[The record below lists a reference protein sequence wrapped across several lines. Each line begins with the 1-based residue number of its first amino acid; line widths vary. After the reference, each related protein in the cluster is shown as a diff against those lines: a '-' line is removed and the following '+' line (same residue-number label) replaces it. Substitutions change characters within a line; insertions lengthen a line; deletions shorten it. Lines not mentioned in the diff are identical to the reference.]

1 MSLFPAGISKPGP
14 LRVGVVGAGFSG
26 TAVAVHLLAAL
37 PAGSRVDLFERDA
50 RCGRG
55 LAYGTSCPSHWLN
68 VPAGGLALD
77 PQQPEGFVLWLQQRF
92 PGFAGGDFVPRMLL
106 GQYLAD
112 ELAAAEAA
120 GRSRG
125 VSLQRHRCEVL
136 DLERDDE
143 GYRVCG
149 PGAPATTLDRLVLAT
164 GHLPPRPP
172 VWPGADWQQP
182 GFVADPGA
190 AGWLDT
196 VEREAELLVL
206 GSGLSAVD
214 VVLALQDRG
223 HRGAITLLS
232 RRGQWPQAHR
242 DLADRPDPGASPA
255 PLPDWSGLNRVR
267 PMMRTLRQA
276 AAEAAA
282 RGCDWRDV
290 MARLRPEI
298 PAAWQ
303 RLGERERRQFLRHVQ
318 PWWDSHRHRVAPGI
332 AARLAAL
339 RASGLLHSAA
349 GRLRQTEHRADGRIE
364 LLWDARGG
372 GPARMTVDRVI
383 NCTGTSTDLRGGGS
397 PLLARLHAKGWLQAD
412 PLGLGLQIDA
422 DLSVPGQA
430 GLFYIGPMLKA
441 RDWEATAIPELRVHA
456 LRLAGALAGAVT
468 AVTPTRSSPAA
479 CC

>member
-1 MSLFPAGISKPGP
+1 

-26 TAVAVHLLAAL
+26 TAVAVHLLAML

-68 VPAGGLALD
+68 VPAGGLALH
-77 PQQPEGFVLWLQQRF
+77 PQEPDGFVLWLQQRF
-92 PGFAGGDFVPRMLL
+92 PGFSGGDFVPRMLL

-125 VSLQRHRCEVL
+125 VSLRRHRCEVQ
-136 DLERDDE
+136 DLECVDE

-149 PGAPATTLDRLVLAT
+149 PGAPAATLDRLVLAT
-164 GHLPPRPP
+164 GHLPPRCP
-172 VWPGADWQQP
+172 VWPGADWEQP
-182 GFVADPGA
+182 GFVADPNR
-190 AGWLDT
+190 AGWLET
-196 VEREAELLVL
+196 VDRAAEVLVL

-223 HRGAITLLS
+223 HRGTISLLS
-232 RRGQWPQAHR
+232 RRGLWPQAHR
-242 DLADRPDPGASPA
+242 DLADRPSATATPVPM
-255 PLPDWSGLNRVR
+255 PDWAGLASVR
-267 PMMRTLRQA
+267 PMMRTLRLA
-276 AAEAAA
+276 VAEAAT

-290 MARLRPEI
+290 MARVRPEV

-339 RASGLLHSAA
+339 RAGGLLHGAA
-349 GRLRQTEHRADGRIE
+349 GRLRQTTVRPDGRIDACWE
-364 LLWDARGG
+364 ARGG
-372 GPARMTVDRVI
+372 SQVRSTVDLVV
-383 NCTGTSTDLRGGGS
+383 NCTGTSMDLRDGS
-397 PLLARLHAKGWLQAD
+397 SALLSRLHAKGWLQAD
-412 PLGLGLQIDA
+412 PLGLGLHIDA
-422 DLSVPGQA
+422 DLSVPGHP

-441 RDWEATAIPELRVHA
+441 RDWEAIAIPELRVHA
-456 LRLAGALAGAVT
+456 RQLVRTLVT
-468 AVTPTRSSPAA
+468 ARSTAG
-479 CC
+479 